1 MCAKL
6 LAWATPEGAGMP
18 ECALGQAHLIQNLPA
33 RAARKNLEKF
43 ACLACLDEDL
53 PKENLPL

>member
-1 MCAKL
+1 V
-6 LAWATPEGAGMP
+6 
-18 ECALGQAHLIQNLPA
+18 PA
-33 RAARKNLEKF
+33 RAARRKNLEKF